1 METEGE
7 RMSDKESER
16 SVLEPFSSAEAL
28 NCLRRPHWPSV
39 LHTHTYTHTHAHTQ
53 SDTAQLVAE
62 HKQQTHIDTRK
73 HTLSQFSPVWCA
85 ATV

>member
-1 METEGE
+1 
-7 RMSDKESER
+7 MSDKESER

-39 LHTHTYTHTHAHTQ
+39 LHTDTHTHTHTQKTHTQ

-62 HKQQTHIDTRK
+62 HKQQTHTDTQK
-73 HTLSQFSPVWCA
+73 HTPSQFSPAWCA
-85 ATV
+85 AAA

>member
-1 METEGE
+1 MDCLISHRKKEPSERGRREESKGMETEGA

-39 LHTHTYTHTHAHTQ
+39 LHTHTRTHTVRH
-53 SDTAQLVAE
+53 
-62 HKQQTHIDTRK
+62 
-73 HTLSQFSPVWCA
+73 SPISG
-85 ATV
+85 